1 MRPIWFTLALS
12 LSLAAPSQALI
23 HGGTYRGP
31 SDTVPPSGG
40 GGSGGGG
47 SPTPGPGQPG
57 NTPPGPGR
65 TGGANTPGQPG
76 GGGGPG
82 NPARTGGE
90 VEPDLSSWQYW
101 WGFNKE
107 PFLNLRAHLDSLGVA
122 TGSDEDWLGRGQRD
136 QVRNVLRVSEE
147 TIRNKVVPLLLEAL
161 ESERSNDIRSS
172 AMVALARIG
181 DLRDENGRSRFADA
195 IAKFLDDPN
204 QELSETAAVSLG
216 ILADTGQ
223 LPRLIAL
230 ARGER
235 AGLAG
240 SGAVGG
246 GEVPLRTR
254 AFAAYGLGLIGCTAD
269 EAARREI
276 NGAMRKLLDGEGKRM
291 AQRDLQVAC
300 LTTIGLTPLAPDAS
314 GGELPAED
322 LRSLEDQI
330 AYLLAYH
337 ADESNPALV
346 RAHAPTAMMRLLSDG
361 AAGESGSP
369 AVNPLLR
376 ERVARALLASLPK
389 TSRATNELRQSAVQ
403 ALGRIADADGDP
415 LDVEIRTALMAM
427 SRDAIDQQARHFAYI
442 ALAQCGSRAG
452 TGAGDPLEAVN
463 TKDRERNVRS
473 FLTSSLAR
481 GTGQIPSWSALS
493 LAILERQLDER
504 HRAGSSDA
512 KQALASALAGAGNPS
527 DRGAMAIACGL
538 VRDVGALDRLLSNLA
553 KLRDVE
559 ARGATAIGVGLLG
572 DRSAIEPV
580 QQLVRSSRYQP
591 DLLKNAAIAL
601 GLLGDRNAVSLLVE
615 MLDKSEALSSQ
626 AALSTALGFIGDT
639 RSIDPLIELAQR
651 DSATDMARAFA
662 VVALGLICDKE
673 PLPWNAKIGVDSNYR
688 ANTPSLTNQ
697 KSGILDIL

>member
-1 MRPIWFTLALS
+1 MRPILFTAALS

-40 GGSGGGG
+40 GGSGGGAA
-47 SPTPGPGQPG
+47 PTPGPAQPG
-57 NTPPGPGR
+57 NTPPGSGR
-65 TGGANTPGQPG
+65 TPGPTTPGDPG
-76 GGGGPG
+76 AGGRPG
-82 NPARTGGE
+82 NPSRTGGE
-90 VEPDLSSWQYW
+90 TEPDLSAWQYW

-122 TGSDEDWLGRGQRD
+122 TGSDEDYLGRGQRD

-147 TIRNKVVPLLLEAL
+147 TIRNQVVPLLLAAL
-161 ESERSNDIRSS
+161 ETERSNDIRSS

-181 DLRDENGRSRFADA
+181 DLRDENGNSQFANA

-216 ILADTGQ
+216 ILADAGQ
-223 LPRLIAL
+223 LDRLIAL
-230 ARGER
+230 ASGDGMEPKK
-235 AGLAG
+235 AGAAQG
-240 SGAVGG
+240 R
-246 GEVPLRTR
+246 EVPLRTR
-254 AFAAYGLGLIGCTAD
+254 AFAAYGLGLIGCKAD
-269 EAARREI
+269 EAVRREI
-276 NGAMRKLLDGEGKRM
+276 NAAMRRLLDGEGKRM

-300 LTTIGLTPLAPDAS
+300 LTTIGLTPLASNAS
-314 GGELPAED
+314 GGELPMEG
-322 LRSLEDQI
+322 LRSLEEQVN
-330 AYLLAYH
+330 YLLAYY

-361 AAGESGSP
+361 AAEVSGAAASTG
-369 AVNPLLR
+369 ALR

-403 ALGRIADADGDP
+403 ALGRLADADGDA
-415 LDVEIRTALMAM
+415 LDVEIRDALMAM
-427 SRDAIDQQARHFAYI
+427 SRDAVDHQARHFAFI

-452 TGAGDPLEAVN
+452 DGDGDPLEAVRA
-463 TKDRERNVRS
+463 KDRARNVRS
-473 FLTSSLAR
+473 FLMSSLAR

-512 KQALASALAGAGNPS
+512 KLALASALDDAGSPS
-527 DRGAMAIACGL
+527 DRAAMAIACGL
-538 VRDVGALDRLLSNLA
+538 VRDVSVKDRLLNNLA
-553 KLRDVE
+553 KLRDAE

-580 QQLVRSSRYQP
+580 QQLVLASRYQP
-591 DLLKNAAIAL
+591 DLLKNSAIAL
-601 GLLGDRNAVSLLVE
+601 GLLGDRKAVDLLVE
-615 MLDKSEALSSQ
+615 MLDKSDALSSQ
-626 AALSTALGFIGDT
+626 AALSSALGFIGDS
-639 RSIDPLIELAQR
+639 RSIDPLIDLAQR

-662 VVALGLICDKE
+662 LVALGLICDKE
-673 PLPWNAKIGVDSNYR
+673 PLPWNAKIAVDSNYR